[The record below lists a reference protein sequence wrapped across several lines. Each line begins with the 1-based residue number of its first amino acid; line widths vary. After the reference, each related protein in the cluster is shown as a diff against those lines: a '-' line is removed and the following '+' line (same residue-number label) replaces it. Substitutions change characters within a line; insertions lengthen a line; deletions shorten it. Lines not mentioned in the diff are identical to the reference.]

1 MQTLHAVDCETTKQT
16 AGRLPCARRDVL
28 GRSAILLF
36 DDMLEEHRV
45 AGVSLRCGMH
55 ERVRLVACAFA
66 NERNCALG
74 RWIHEE
80 GARCDE
86 VPELHNFWMAHTD
99 FHTSGLVIAISITQG
114 RLAEAAVMLEPG
126 ALFDSATRVLAQAES
141 RSGERTGVGDAPVS
155 SPEALRLIH

>member
-1 MQTLHAVDCETTKQT
+1 MSAT
-16 AGRLPCARRDVL
+16 A
-28 GRSAILLF
+28 
-36 DDMLEEHRV
+36 HWV
-45 AGVSLRCGMH
+45 AG
-55 ERVRLVACAFA
+55 F
-66 NERNCALG
+66 
-74 RWIHEE
+74 HEE

-126 ALFDSATRVLAQAES
+126 ALFDSATRVLAQAVS